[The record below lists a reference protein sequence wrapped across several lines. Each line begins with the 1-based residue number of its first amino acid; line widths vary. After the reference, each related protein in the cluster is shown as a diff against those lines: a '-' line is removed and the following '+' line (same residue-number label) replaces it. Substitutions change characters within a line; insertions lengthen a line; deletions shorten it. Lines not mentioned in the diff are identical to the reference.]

1 MYENRTENPT
11 KFDEYEKL
19 MDKITELENDQ
30 LRLNEEKSM
39 LLENLLEEKSEIEN
53 LKTIIAD
60 LQQCGS
66 KHSNDTEI
74 EKENMAKQ
82 IEELESK
89 LYVLQISYSNLHSK
103 NNEVSAN
110 LNKSQVDRFKNK
122 ITEMDVEILKLKE
135 RNVKIEEESLYLNKV
150 NLVLENELKEKDL
163 KVKVL
168 IDNIQ
173 TIITSFQSIEKD
185 FSSSSDIG
193 QSIF

>member
-150 NLVLENELKEKDL
+150 NLVLENEL
-163 KVKVL
+163 
-168 IDNIQ
+168 
-173 TIITSFQSIEKD
+173 
-185 FSSSSDIG
+185 
-193 QSIF
+193 